1 MAQWVRKAIAAKL
14 EDLSWIPMA
23 YIVEKKVG
31 CPLTFACTQWY
42 TLTHGRG
49 QADREYEMNSSH
61 RMNGFIPLCL
71 VQNLFLL
78 HPPITSFSLWDG
90 ASHID
95 SPPPQH
101 TSLFT

>member
-42 TLTHGRG
+42 THIHTYMGGDR
-49 QADREYEMNSSH
+49 QTDREYEMNSRH
-61 RMNGFIPLCL
+61 GMNGFIPLCL
-71 VQNLFLL
+71 FQLPF
-78 HPPITSFSLWDG
+78 FSPS
-90 ASHID
+90 SHGI
-95 SPPPQH
+95 
-101 TSLFT
+101 L